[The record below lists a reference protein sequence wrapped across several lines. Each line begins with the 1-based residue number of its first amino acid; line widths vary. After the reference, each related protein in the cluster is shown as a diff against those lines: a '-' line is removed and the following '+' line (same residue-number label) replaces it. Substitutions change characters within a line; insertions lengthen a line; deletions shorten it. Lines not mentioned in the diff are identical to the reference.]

1 MSKFH
6 RSGPLVA
13 NHNLENKSEQ
23 SLLQALKLKK
33 SPQRFDPK
41 INYDDDNS
49 VPQSGMVTVSSPFR
63 RKRSL
68 SVNNSSD
75 SFDQRLNDAHDQVR
89 KMQSIIDLLGEHMSE
104 MEKENK
110 EKERA
115 YHEMKNKMNAME
127 KDNERSSINNSNIS
141 LDSYGMH
148 MLPLPKRTRANSTLN
163 SPSRPNVTPQ
173 QRVDTLNRKI
183 ECLKERLEEKGD
195 LINSLNA
202 RIRRK
207 ENENSI
213 LQQQLSDL
221 QNSFNYLKSQYES
234 KISQAKNYL
243 LNLQHRYSKNSELSK
258 DRDSDILHILKE
270 NEELRA
276 KVKQLTEKNV
286 EYLRLLNRRNP
297 SDGVPSLL
305 TQDSHKPEKEDEDP
319 DTISLP
325 MSVSYSF
332 NGDTQNSDDN
342 KGFSCFVE

>member
-1 MSKFH
+1 MA
-6 RSGPLVA
+6 R
-13 NHNLENKSEQ
+13 Q
-23 SLLQALKLKK
+23 
-33 SPQRFDPK
+33 
-41 INYDDDNS
+41 I
-49 VPQSGMVTVSSPFR
+49 PFA
-63 RKRSL
+63 
-68 SVNNSSD
+68 D
-75 SFDQRLNDAHDQVR
+75 
-89 KMQSIIDLLGEHMSE
+89 
-104 MEKENK
+104 
-110 EKERA
+110 
-115 YHEMKNKMNAME
+115 
-127 KDNERSSINNSNIS
+127 
-141 LDSYGMH
+141 
-148 MLPLPKRTRANSTLN
+148 
-163 SPSRPNVTPQ
+163 
-173 QRVDTLNRKI
+173 
-183 ECLKERLEEKGD
+183 
-195 LINSLNA
+195 
-202 RIRRK
+202 
-207 ENENSI
+207 
-213 LQQQLSDL
+213 
-221 QNSFNYLKSQYES
+221 LKSQYES